1 MRRYYIAFIMHS
13 SEAAPSQGNH
23 RQHWVLLVI
32 LAVLT
37 LLTYVSTFTFKFVY
51 DDHGLAESPR
61 YFDDLSWIPEYFK
74 HPFTLN
80 YYRPLVMV
88 WFLFNRLAFGLN
100 PSPWHVTLVLLHVVV
115 VLIAYF
121 AAYHLTRS
129 VGVAAITAA
138 IFAVHPAHVE
148 SVAWVAGVPDPLL
161 ALFAFLAFISY
172 LRFRESGGW
181 GWLVGSMVSG
191 SCAMLSKEVG
201 PVIPLL
207 IGAHALIY
215 SSGSIPTRARSALL
229 YALPTG
235 IVAALYVALRAHVL
249 TGVAHPVGVDAAHMV
264 GAWPRVAWFYVK
276 HLLWPTRLSI
286 TYDMKATDAP
296 SFANIGVPLLLLAIV
311 AIVVGYLARFIDK
324 RLLAFGI
331 AWIAI
336 PLAPAFYLRAFN
348 VGDIVH
354 DRYLYLSV
362 FGFAL
367 IVAAWIERL
376 PDLTGSMSGVK
387 ASSLLAAVLVV
398 ALLAG
403 STFAEQVHYA
413 DDLKL
418 FYRAVHIAPR
428 SEAAWTALAWQL
440 FQNKRYDEAYIAYKN
455 AIDITETYWLAHANL
470 GYMLMEL
477 DHLDE
482 AEKELQRAVALN
494 PYYPKSQLHLSVTR
508 ARKGDLTEALRTVD
522 RGIELNPKD
531 ADLHYG
537 RAYIME
543 LMHQPA
549 VERQEL
555 EAAVRL
561 DPDHAAAR
569 ARLQAIKAK

>member
-1 MRRYYIAFIMHS
+1 MHS
-13 SEAAPSQGNH
+13 SEASPAANQ
-23 RQHWVLLVI
+23 RQHWVLLAI

-37 LLTYVSTFTFKFVY
+37 LLTYVSTFGFKFVY

-61 YFDDLSWIPEYFK
+61 YFDSLTWIPEYFK

-88 WFLFNRLAFGLN
+88 WFLFNRLAFGLH
-100 PSPWHVTLVLLHVVV
+100 PAGWHVTLVLLHVVV
-115 VLIAYF
+115 SLVAYC
-121 AAYHLTRS
+121 AALRLTRS
-129 VGVAAITAA
+129 VAIAAITAA

-172 LRFRESGGW
+172 LRFREDGRW
-181 GWLVGSMVSG
+181 VWLAGSMLAAAG
-191 SCAMLSKEVG
+191 AMLSKEVG
-201 PVIPLL
+201 PVVPLL
-207 IGAHALIY
+207 IAAHALIY
-215 SSGSIPTRARSALL
+215 SSGSLSARLRSTFL
-229 YALPTG
+229 YSVPTG
-235 IVAALYVALRAHVL
+235 IVAALYLGLRAHVL
-249 TGVAHPVGVDAAHMV
+249 AGVAHPVGVDTAHMIA
-264 GAWPRVAWFYVK
+264 AWPRVAVFYLQ
-276 HLLWPTRLSI
+276 HLLWPTQLSI
-286 TYDMKATDAP
+286 TYDVKATDAP
-296 SFANIGVPLLLLAIV
+296 TFASVGVPLIILAVAAALLW
-311 AIVVGYLARFIDK
+311 YLRRFIDK

-331 AWIAI
+331 AWTAIAV
-336 PLAPAFYLRAFN
+336 LPAFYLRAFN

-354 DRYLYLSV
+354 DRYLYLSI

-367 IVAAWIERL
+367 IIAALIDRL
-376 PDLTGSMSGVK
+376 PDLTGSIAGVK
-387 ASSLLAAVLVV
+387 ATSLLTAVLVV

-418 FYRAVHIAPR
+418 FYRAVRIAPR

-440 FQNKRYDEAYIAYKN
+440 FQTGRYDEAYIAYKN
-455 AIDITETYWLAHANL
+455 AIDITEAYWLAHANL

-477 DHLDE
+477 NHLDE
-482 AEKELQRAVALN
+482 AEKELARAVALN
-494 PYYPKSQLHLSVTR
+494 PYYPKSQLHLAVTR
-508 ARKGDLTEALRTVD
+508 ARRGNLPEALKTVD
-522 RGIELNPKD
+522 QGIALNPND

-543 LMHQPA
+543 MMNHPA
-549 VERQEL
+549 EERQEL

-569 ARLQAIKAK
+569 ARLRALNAK

>member
-1 MRRYYIAFIMHS
+1 MHS
-13 SEAAPSQGNH
+13 SEASPAGNH
-23 RQHWVLLVI
+23 RQHWVLLAI

-37 LLTYVSTFTFKFVY
+37 LLTYVSTFAFQFIY

-61 YFDDLSWIPEYFK
+61 YFDSLTWIPEYFK

-88 WFLFNRLAFGLN
+88 WFLFNRLIFGLH
-100 PSPWHVTLVLLHVVV
+100 PAGWHVALVLLHVVV
-115 VLIAYF
+115 SLVAYF
-121 AAYHLTRS
+121 AALRLTRS
-129 VGVAAITAA
+129 VSIAAITAA

-161 ALFAFLAFISY
+161 AFFALLAFISY
-172 LRFRESGGW
+172 LRFREDGW
-181 GWLVGSMVSG
+181 WMWMAGSMVAAA
-191 SCAMLSKEVG
+191 CAMLSKEVG
-201 PVIPLL
+201 PVVPLL
-207 IGAHALIY
+207 IAAHALIY
-215 SSGSIPTRARSALL
+215 SSGSIAARLRSTFL
-229 YALPTG
+229 YTVPTG
-235 IVAALYVALRAHVL
+235 IVAALYLALRAHVL
-249 TGVAHPVGVDAAHMV
+249 AGVAHPVGVDTAHMIA
-264 GAWPRVAWFYVK
+264 AWPRVALFYIK
-276 HLLWPTRLSI
+276 HLLWPTQLSI

-296 SFANIGVPLLLLAIV
+296 SFATVGIPLIILAVV
-311 AIVVGYLARFIDK
+311 AVVVWYLSRFIDK

-331 AWIAI
+331 AWTAIAV
-336 PLAPAFYLRAFN
+336 LPAFYLRAFN

-367 IVAAWIERL
+367 IVAALIERL
-376 PDLTGSMSGVK
+376 PDLTGSLAGVK
-387 ASSLLAAVLVV
+387 ATSLLTAILVV

-440 FQNKRYDEAYIAYKN
+440 FQAGRYEEAFIAYKN

-477 DHLDE
+477 NHLDE
-482 AEKELQRAVALN
+482 AETELARAVALN
-494 PYYPKSQLHLSVTR
+494 PYYPKSQLHLAVTR
-508 ARKGDLTEALRTVD
+508 ARRGNLPAALKTVD
-522 RGIELNPKD
+522 QGIALNPND

-543 LMHQPA
+543 MMNQPVA
-549 VERQEL
+549 ERQEL
-555 EAAVRL
+555 EATVRL

-569 ARLQAIKAK
+569 ARLRALNGK